1 MPKKERPPVEF
12 DIQWTEDET
21 NPGGREP
28 SQKLTSELAKEIAR
42 IVARRD
48 VAMGIKDR
56 DPASLRQ
63 AMASVLE
70 EIFASAR
77 VPSTNAPKPDKK

>member
-12 DIQWTEDET
+12 DTQWTEDET
-21 NPGGREP
+21 NPGGKEP
-28 SQKLTSELAKEIAR
+28 SQKLTAELAREIAR

-48 VAMGIKDR
+48 VTMGIKDR

-77 VPSTNAPKPDKK
+77 VPTPNAPRPEKK